1 MANFNFNKVILGGR
15 LVATPELKATPSGVM
30 VTQITVAV
38 SRKYGG
44 KDESGNNAA
53 PQADFIRVIA
63 WRQLAEFVCKYFTKG
78 KMLGIAGS
86 IQTRSWQAQDRTK
99 RFATEVIAE
108 EAYFVGDK
116 IEKAPEANTLPMAD
130 FTFSEQ
136 ANNEELPF

>member
-1 MANFNFNKVILGGR
+1 MNKVILIGR
-15 LVATPELKATPSGVM
+15 LTANPELKKTQTGTS
-30 VTQITVAV
+30 VTSFSLAV
-38 SRKYGG
+38 DRRFKKEG
-44 KDESGNNAA
+44 E
-53 PQADFIRVIA
+53 QTADFINVVA
-63 WRQLAEFVCKYFTKG
+63 WKTTAEFICKYFTKG

-86 IQTRSWQAQDRTK
+86 IQTRSWQAQDGTK